1 MTLPVG
7 HGLDQGL
14 IGADRAQ
21 QPVRELLVRQL
32 GTAADVVDLPRP
44 ALVRDQ
50 LDAAAVV
57 VDARLLYHRTYGL
70 PVVITRCSNNYGPH
84 QFPEKMIPL
93 FISNL
98 LDGQRVPLYGDGMNV
113 RDSPF
118 AGVLSEEERQA
129 TLTTFREHWQDEHAA

>member
-1 MTLPVG
+1 M
-7 HGLDQGL
+7 
-14 IGADRAQ
+14 
-21 QPVRELLVRQL
+21 
-32 GTAADVVDLPRP
+32 
-44 ALVRDQ
+44 
-50 LDAAAVV
+50 
-57 VDARLLYHRTYGL
+57 
-70 PVVITRCSNNYGPH
+70 VITRCSNNYGPH

-129 TLTTFREHWQDEHAA
+129 TLTTFREHWQDEHAGPSAAGAAAVSSSATIGAGWQCYAVVHVVADKRALP